1 MSRRIITSAVLL
13 LLVVSAVGCGN
24 TGEDQVLAITATGR
38 IAGVVYFDDNG
49 SGEPDG
55 ADRPLSGVALRV
67 VLVGTQDTVARPVTQ
82 SDGAFATLQLP
93 VGRYTVAVPA
103 ETLGDSAAVVQLE
116 DSVVTLQPEGEPFVT
131 IGLGFPNVSIAE
143 ARALPAGRT
152 VFVEGLALTSLGIF
166 GDTTTHVADVSGS
179 IRATRVLRATQLVGD
194 SLRLRGITGV
204 RDGQPVID
212 APEVFILA
220 ISRPLPP
227 PIDLGTGGAA
237 SADGGRL
244 DAALTRLIGIS
255 IADTATTSEGFVLG
269 ADDGSGRVEVLLDA
283 DIAFDLTGLEP
294 AVQLDAI
301 GVLVPDGAGSW
312 QLKPRSGAD
321 VVIR

>member
-1 MSRRIITSAVLL
+1 MITSAVLL
-13 LLVVSAVGCGN
+13 GFAVSAVGCGN
-24 TGEDQVLAITATGR
+24 AGEDQVLAITATGR

-67 VLVGTQDTVARPVTQ
+67 VLVGTRDTVARPVTQ
-82 SDGAFATLQLP
+82 SDGGFTTLQLP
-93 VGRYTVAVPA
+93 VGRYTVGVPA

-116 DSVVTLQPEGEPFVT
+116 DSVVTLEPEGEPFVT

-166 GDTTTHVADVSGS
+166 GDSTTHMVDISGT
-179 IRATRVLRATQLVGD
+179 IRATRVLRATQLAGD
-194 SLRLRGITGV
+194 SLRLRGTTGV

-212 APEVFILA
+212 APEVFIVA

-227 PIDLGTGGAA
+227 PNDVGTGGAA

-244 DAALTRLIGIS
+244 DAALARLTAIT
-255 IADTATTSEGFVLG
+255 IADTATTAAGFILG
-269 ADDGSGRVEVLLDA
+269 AHDGSGRVEVLLDG

-294 AVQLDAI
+294 TVQLDAI

-312 QLKPRSGAD
+312 QLKPRSGSD
-321 VVIR
+321 ILIR